1 MVSRGQVSFYFKE
14 LICHFLAEHF
24 HQNSMVT
31 QIRED
36 KTTSL
41 HKFYLI
47 WTQMEFPM
55 CLFLH
60 NTIMHCP
67 LFINWK
73 NIMIPAEKSLSCK
86 YYILEEWHNIHIN
99 IAHTLHSA
107 EIQSCY
113 QNIYWESWWSKKPI
127 PWCLIKLL
135 LSPRDSD
142 DACLHRLQAA
152 KMGKIF

>member
-1 MVSRGQVSFYFKE
+1 MGPRF
-14 LICHFLAEHF
+14 I
-24 HQNSMVT
+24 NNM
-31 QIRED
+31 
-36 KTTSL
+36 
-41 HKFYLI
+41 
-47 WTQMEFPM
+47 FPR
-55 CLFLH
+55 CLFVH

-73 NIMIPAEKSLSCK
+73 NGIIPAEKSLSCK

-113 QNIYWESWWSKKPI
+113 QNIYRESWWSKKSI
-127 PWCLIKLL
+127 PWCWIKLL
-135 LSPRDSD
+135 LSSRDSD

-152 KMGKIF
+152 KMGKIFHTMSKNVLVSANPLLSKKLLS

>member
-1 MVSRGQVSFYFKE
+1 MGHSQRFVLENSPQIAKIIAINKNCRWYCRKAHLYPIWSVKE
-14 LICHFLAEHF
+14 LRCHFLAEHS

-31 QIRED
+31 QIRAD
-36 KTTSL
+36 KTISL

-47 WTQMEFPM
+47 WIQMELPR

-73 NIMIPAEKSLSCK
+73 NGMIPAEKSLSCK

-107 EIQSCY
+107 
-113 QNIYWESWWSKKPI
+113 
-127 PWCLIKLL
+127 
-135 LSPRDSD
+135 
-142 DACLHRLQAA
+142 
-152 KMGKIF
+152 

>member
-1 MVSRGQVSFYFKE
+1 MGHSQRFVLENSPQIAKIIAIHQNCRRYCRKAHLYPIWSVKE
-14 LICHFLAEHF
+14 LRCHFLAEHS
-24 HQNSMVT
+24 HQHSMVT
-31 QIRED
+31 QIRAD
-36 KTTSL
+36 KTISL

-47 WTQMEFPM
+47 WIQMEFPR

-73 NIMIPAEKSLSCK
+73 NGMIPAEKSLSCK

-107 EIQSCY
+107 
-113 QNIYWESWWSKKPI
+113 
-127 PWCLIKLL
+127 
-135 LSPRDSD
+135 
-142 DACLHRLQAA
+142 
-152 KMGKIF
+152 